1 MLERTPKKPFL
12 ERARRPCWRRR
23 CVSPCPMRPLQ
34 AAPRAA
40 ALLARPGRCQQRCS
54 RARSARPTPATAH
67 TTHAAT
73 AQTFSLRSNTLQHT
87 QHTQHTF
94 FSGEAAGVA
103 RPGHTR
109 AHTSTTAGAASD
121 TAGSGT
127 HSSCDEGMDDTLA
140 AAAAA
145 ATAAHAA
152 RLTAPLTVGSRSI
165 DSRRL
170 SRRAGAAWH
179 SMARCSPAQHSMAQ
193 PQQPWQ
199 PQRSAQLG
207 SARHGGW
214 REAGLPARVWPST
227 APLGPPRVAQ
237 PRLRRL

>member
-1 MLERTPKKPFL
+1 MLAAQVGLAPPGAT
-12 ERARRPCWRRR
+12 ARD
-23 CVSPCPMRPLQ
+23 
-34 AAPRAA
+34 RAA
-40 ALLARPGRCQQRCS
+40 RCRPAGPAREVPEAAH
-54 RARSARPTPATAH
+54 ARVQPAPDASNSAHNTCTNTR
-67 TTHAAT
+67 
-73 AQTFSLRSNTLQHT
+73 FSSMRSMGFQHT
-87 QHTQHTF
+87 QHTQHT
-94 FSGEAAGVA
+94 GTNMMAAGMA
-103 RPGHTR
+103 RPSSAR
-109 AHTSTTAGAASD
+109 AYPGPTPAAMDAASHAKCLL
-121 TAGSGT
+121 TA
-127 HSSCDEGMDDTLA
+127 DEGMDGTWA

-145 ATAAHAA
+145 AAAAPAA
-152 RLTAPLTVGSRSI
+152 RLRAPLTVGSRSI